1 MFTINIQGVYFDDS
15 FKIYKLNKTNHFYPS
30 LFIKDKKL
38 TGNILKKED
47 VLEYFKL
54 SHKNDLNYTAIYKL
68 NINKHKGYIWGYSID
83 DKVFIYLSLFYNNKF
98 VSNFLIANYDY
109 LESAF
114 EKTIN
119 TLLSVKNS
127 QIIINTIENLVD
139 FEFET
144 ELSKNI
150 SGTKKY
156 SHVVKKDKVVYNE
169 NIKFEITFKK

>member
-1 MFTINIQGVYFDDS
+1 MPFAITS
-15 FKIYKLNKTNHFYPS
+15 FIFFLSFFLFLFNKLR
-30 LFIKDKKL
+30 
-38 TGNILKKED
+38 
-47 VLEYFKL
+47 
-54 SHKNDLNYTAIYKL
+54 
-68 NINKHKGYIWGYSID
+68 
-83 DKVFIYLSLFYNNKF
+83 KV
-98 VSNFLIANYDY
+98 
-109 LESAF
+109 
-114 EKTIN
+114 
-119 TLLSVKNS
+119 S